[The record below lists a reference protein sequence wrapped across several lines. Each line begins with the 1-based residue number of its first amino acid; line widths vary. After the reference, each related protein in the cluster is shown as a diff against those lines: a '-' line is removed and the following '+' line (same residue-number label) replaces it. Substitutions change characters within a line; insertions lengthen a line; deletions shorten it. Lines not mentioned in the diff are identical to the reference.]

1 MTTRFRGIALAVA
14 LSIGMAAPMTTGC
27 GGPYS
32 EKAETLKKPK
42 KKKRPPEPDT
52 AALPYNEECKT
63 AFFEDNTKVR
73 RNGGAAR
80 GKIAQ
85 GDTQLGT
92 ADSSPDAGTRATLT
106 IEAITS
112 YKKALADDPF
122 SPEATYKL
130 AAAYARVRKK
140 KCATDLLTR
149 LSALQKNPEF
159 EAEAKRMVQAAS
171 QESAFE
177 GFRKDADSAL
187 GI

>member
-14 LSIGMAAPMTTGC
+14 LAVGAAGAAGC
-27 GGPYS
+27 SGPYS
-32 EKAETLKKPK
+32 GKAERLKKPP
-42 KKKRPPEPDT
+42 KRKAPVEPDA
-52 AALPYNEECKT
+52 AALPYNEECKS
-63 AFFEDNTKVR
+63 AFFEDNSRVR
-73 RNGGAAR
+73 RNSTGAR

-85 GDTQLGT
+85 ADASLGT
-92 ADSSPDAGTRATLT
+92 ADSASDAGTRASMT
-106 IEAITS
+106 IEAINQ
-112 YKKALADDPF
+112 YKKALADDPY

-149 LSALQKNPEF
+149 LAELKKNPEF
-159 EAEAKRMVQAAS
+159 EAEAKRMIQAAS
-171 QESAFE
+171 NDAVFE